1 MYLLRKYVF
10 FWFEDVCLIFCLFGC
25 LCSTY
30 LELSGGAPCWL
41 CLDLCVFTGTCE
53 NGQFQCSN
61 GQCIDMDWRCD
72 GTKDCTDDSDEQ
84 NCREYRTC
92 CTQEFKC
99 VTSGECISLG
109 FVCDGEVDCVDGS
122 DEQRTCGG
130 RTCSTDQFTC
140 QEGQCIPLKYK
151 CDRVK
156 DCVDNSDENTYYPQC
171 TEKTCANGACYKNS
185 QHCNGLQDCRD
196 GSDEFNCTTNHCP
209 IHQFQC
215 TNGYCV
221 PNSFVCDHWDDCGDN
236 SDEQGCVYQSC
247 SGNQFTC
254 SSGRCIPQRWVCD
267 KFNDCGDYS
276 DEKGCVCDDKPDCPG
291 GTDESNSTAQLTCSL
306 DRCST
311 LSCEFHCHP
320 SPQGGSCYCPDGF
333 VVANDSRTC
342 VDYNDCEIWGICDQL
357 CEDRPGTHHCSCA
370 NGYFLEQGHVC
381 KANVSGNEPLFFF
394 SWNSLDLFCLCD

>member
-1 MYLLRKYVF
+1 MTV
-10 FWFEDVCLIFCLFGC
+10 GC
-25 LCSTY
+25 
-30 LELSGGAPCWL
+30 A
-41 CLDLCVFTGTCE
+41 
-53 NGQFQCSN
+53 
-61 GQCIDMDWRCD
+61 
-72 GTKDCTDDSDEQ
+72 DSL
-84 NCREYRTC
+84 Y
-92 CTQEFKC
+92 
-99 VTSGECISLG
+99 S
-109 FVCDGEVDCVDGS
+109 
-122 DEQRTCGG
+122 
-130 RTCSTDQFTC
+130 
-140 QEGQCIPLKYK
+140 PL
-151 CDRVK
+151 
-156 DCVDNSDENTYYPQC
+156 
-171 TEKTCANGACYKNS
+171 
-185 QHCNGLQDCRD
+185 
-196 GSDEFNCTTNHCP
+196 
-209 IHQFQC
+209 
-215 TNGYCV
+215 
-221 PNSFVCDHWDDCGDN
+221 
-236 SDEQGCVYQSC
+236 YQSC

-381 KANVSGNEPLFFF
+381 KANVSGGLPQLIFTNGGDVEIADIHGRFVRVLVPSQGRGYAVGVAYNAHSEIIFWSDTYTKKVYSTNYNGGDIKEVLNAAVHDVQNLAVDWINFKLYVLEARVERIDMCEFDGRNRVTLVAENLVTPHGLALDPTVGYMFFTDKGISNEQVKLERAFMDGSNRLELVKSRLGTPTGIT
-394 SWNSLDLFCLCD
+394 LDIVTQRVYWSDSHFDTVETVTYNGLQR